1 MTKKQTLSK
10 EEASQAAK
18 ALEVLF
24 TTEYISKRELYKSN
38 FIRGIFFSAGSII
51 GATIILGVGLWGL
64 SLFKEIPLV
73 GPVTETIKESIQ
85 QSQN

>member
-1 MTKKQTLSK
+1 MAKKQTLTK
-10 EEASQAAK
+10 EEASNAAK

-24 TTEYISKRELYKSN
+24 TSEYVSKRELYKSN

-51 GATIILGVGLWGL
+51 GATVVIGVGLWAL

-73 GPVTETIKESIQ
+73 GPVTETLRQTIQ
-85 QSQN
+85 ENQ